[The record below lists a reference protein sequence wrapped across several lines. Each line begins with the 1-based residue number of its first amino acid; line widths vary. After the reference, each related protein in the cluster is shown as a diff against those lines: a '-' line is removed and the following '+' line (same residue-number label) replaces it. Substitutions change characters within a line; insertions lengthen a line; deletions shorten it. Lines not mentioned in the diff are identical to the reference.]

1 MKIKTGCAG
10 CPECKPEEYGKS
22 SVASS
27 GYAKMSAIPGS
38 SLLSMEARICVGF
51 GSALLL
57 RNGQPVWMEN
67 LDDEYEECL
76 TVKQAESMAALY
88 PEDDWRIHLV
98 GPLSEGYWQRQ
109 GKGQWILYE
118 QGKGFA

>member
-1 MKIKTGCAG
+1 
-10 CPECKPEEYGKS
+10 
-22 SVASS
+22 
-27 GYAKMSAIPGS
+27 MSAIPGS